1 MIEARFNI
9 DLFLSIANG
18 SQWLAYILYGGC
30 VLLSLSEVMENIS
43 RLRIQ
48 NI

>member
-30 VLLSLSEVMENIS
+30 VLLSEVLENIS